1 MKKRL
6 FRSRKDK
13 MIAGVCGGI
22 AAYFK
27 IDPTI
32 VRIIVVLLAISSPQ
46 MFLIAYIIGAVV
58 IPERS
63 IDSVEEEDDVEILDR
78 DGNKVEKNRSSRQ
91 VLGIVFV
98 GAGALMLVSKMVSWF
113 DSSMLLAVGIIA
125 VGIYVLVRKEDDEV

>member
-6 FRSRKDK
+6 YRSRKDK

-22 AAYFK
+22 AEYFK

-32 VRIIVVLLAISSPQ
+32 VRILVVLLAISTPQ
-46 MFLIAYIIGAVV
+46 MFVVAYIISAVV
-58 IPERS
+58 IPEKS
-63 IDSVEEEDDVEILDR
+63 KDYIEEEEEVEVLDKE
-78 DGNKVEKNRSSRQ
+78 GNKVEKHRDSRQ

-98 GAGALMLVSKMVSWF
+98 GAGALTLVSKTVSWF

-125 VGIYVLVRKEDDEV
+125 VGIYVLLRKEHSEE